1 MRVPTYASYTGM
13 TNAVSQNKNL
23 VDKYAFQSITG
34 LKSQN
39 YSGYGMSAYNIVSME
54 STLTVTNRFLENNK
68 IVETELKTT
77 NLAMQ
82 TITDALNNFKS
93 MLNEFN
99 GMDLSKVNPDYTGGE
114 LTFTSDDINTYLG
127 KTLNING
134 TEYTFSTT
142 DGDTDINISGLTS
155 ADEIMKAVAEKVNDK
170 DFKYADGKLSF
181 PLYTINGA
189 STALT
194 EEPAVSAIQTGKAH
208 TMTSDQYL
216 VMQNLQ
222 STAFSTL
229 KLIADTLNT
238 YMNGKYIFGGGS
250 TERPVNFNFSTLEE
264 FQSYYDGLN
273 ASYPSSSAAQLSSF
287 SVKTSDT
294 GVLEFVP
301 DAAADNQ
308 GTIKATG
315 GSFLKESMTA
325 NASATGNLSFDSAAN
340 TMKATEYG
348 AFNTLK
354 AGDTIVI
361 GGDNADLGGNAKMYV
376 IKSVSADGRTVT
388 FDAATPVVDTVNIT
402 PNNDVTVGKTFPLG
416 SIVDLNGFDNKNLAA
431 SVQITGVSDD
441 GTELYV
447 KVNGERFP
455 AMDTT
460 NNSRWS
466 LEARSYYRGGDL
478 EYNQRISENQNI
490 VHDIKASDPAFEKIF
505 RALGQMAQGN
515 LVDTSNPAEGG
526 VVDLTRTQKMVADA
540 ADLIADAL
548 YSGGNNVNV
557 KNADLYSISAKVN
570 SSYVLLDSVVNNQ
583 QVAAT
588 NLENNIYSLKN
599 VDKNEAS
606 TKLLLASNALEAS
619 YSVLAQVSR
628 LSLIN
633 YIK

>member
-13 TNAVSQNKNL
+13 TNAISQNKNL

-34 LKSQN
+34 LKAQN

-82 TITDALNNFKS
+82 TITDALNDFKS

-134 TEYTFSTT
+134 TEYTFATT
-142 DGDTDINISGLTS
+142 DGAADINISGLTS
-155 ADEIMKAVAEKVNDK
+155 AEDIMKAVAAKVNDK
-170 DFKYADGKLSF
+170 DFVYDNGKLSF
-181 PLYTINGA
+181 PLYTINGT

-238 YMNGKYIFGGGS
+238 YINGKYIFGGGS
-250 TERPVNFNFSTLEE
+250 TERPVNFDFATLEE
-264 FQSYYDGLN
+264 FQSYYDGIN
-273 ASYPSSSAAQLSSF
+273 SSYPSSAAAQLSSF
-287 SVKTSDT
+287 NINAADA
-294 GVLEFVP
+294 GVLEFIP
-301 DAAADNQ
+301 DANADNQ

-315 GSFLKESMTA
+315 GSFVKESMTA
-325 NASATGNLSFDSAAN
+325 NASATGDLSFDSAAN

-354 AGDTIVI
+354 AGDTVII
-361 GGDNADLGGNAKMYV
+361 GGSNADLGDNAKMYV
-376 IKSVSADGRTVT
+376 VKSVSADGRTVT
-388 FDAATPVVDTVNIT
+388 FDSSTPVAETATFI
-402 PNNDVTVGKTFPLG
+402 PNNDVTIGKTFPLG
-416 SIVDLNGFDNKNLAA
+416 TIVDLNGFENKNLAS
-431 SVQITGVSDD
+431 SVQITGVSND
-441 GTELYV
+441 GSELYV
-447 KVNGERFP
+447 KVNGEKFP

-466 LEARSYYRGGDL
+466 LEAQSYYRGGDL

-515 LVDTSNPAEGG
+515 LVDTSNSAESGA
-526 VVDLTRTQKMVADA
+526 VDLERTRNMVSEAF
-540 ADLIADAL
+540 DLVSDAL

-570 SSYVLLDSVVNNQ
+570 SSYVLLDTVVKNQ

-619 YSVLAQVSR
+619 YSVLAQVSS
-628 LSLIN
+628 LSLVN
-633 YIK
+633 YLK

>member
-13 TNAVSQNKNL
+13 TNAISQNKNL

-34 LKSQN
+34 LKAQN

-82 TITDALNNFKS
+82 TITDALNDFKS

-134 TEYTFSTT
+134 TEYTFATT
-142 DGDTDINISGLTS
+142 DGAADINISGLTS
-155 ADEIMKAVAEKVNDK
+155 AEDIMKAVAAKVNNK
-170 DFKYADGKLSF
+170 DFVYDNGKLSF
-181 PLYTINGA
+181 PLYTINGT

-238 YMNGKYIFGGGS
+238 YINGKYIFGGGS
-250 TERPVNFNFSTLEE
+250 TERPVNFDFATLEE
-264 FQSYYDGLN
+264 FQSYYDGIN
-273 ASYPSSSAAQLSSF
+273 SSYPSSAAAQLSSF
-287 SVKTSDT
+287 NINAADA
-294 GVLEFVP
+294 GVLEFIP
-301 DAAADNQ
+301 DVNVDNQ

-315 GSFLKESMTA
+315 GSFVKESMTA
-325 NASATGNLSFDSAAN
+325 NASATGDLSFDSAAN

-354 AGDTIVI
+354 AGDTVII
-361 GGDNADLGGNAKMYV
+361 GGSNADLGDNAKMYV
-376 IKSVSADGRTVT
+376 VKSVSADGRTVT
-388 FDAATPVVDTVNIT
+388 FDSSTPVAETATFT
-402 PNNDVTVGKTFPLG
+402 PNNDVTIGKTFPLG
-416 SIVDLNGFDNKNLAA
+416 TIVDLNGFENKNLAS
-431 SVQITGVSDD
+431 SVQITGVSND
-441 GTELYV
+441 GSELYV
-447 KVNGERFP
+447 KVNGEKFP

-466 LEARSYYRGGDL
+466 LEAQSYYRGGDL

-515 LVDTSNPAEGG
+515 LVDTSNSAESGA
-526 VVDLTRTQKMVADA
+526 VDLERTRNMVSEAF
-540 ADLIADAL
+540 DLVSDAL

-570 SSYVLLDSVVNNQ
+570 SSYVLLDTVVKNQ

-619 YSVLAQVSR
+619 YSVLAQVSS
-628 LSLIN
+628 LSLVN
-633 YIK
+633 YLK

>member
-13 TNAVSQNKNL
+13 TNAISQNKNL

-34 LKSQN
+34 LKSQT

-68 IVETELKTT
+68 VVETELKTT

-82 TITDALNNFKS
+82 TITDALNDFKS

-134 TEYTFSTT
+134 TEYTFATT
-142 DGDTDINISGLTS
+142 NGAADINISGLTS
-155 ADEIMKAVAEKVNDK
+155 AEDIMKAVAAKVNDK
-170 DFKYADGKLSF
+170 DFVYDNGKLSF
-181 PLYTINGA
+181 PLYTINGT

-194 EEPAVSAIQTGKAH
+194 EEPAVSAIQTGEAH
-208 TMTSDQYL
+208 TMTSEQYL
-216 VMQNLQ
+216 AMQNLQ

-238 YMNGKYIFGGGS
+238 YINGKYIFGGGS
-250 TERPVNFNFSTLEE
+250 TERPVNFDFSTLEE
-264 FQSYYDGLN
+264 FQSYYDGIN
-273 ASYPSSSAAQLSSF
+273 SSYPSSAAAQLSSF
-287 SVKTSDT
+287 SVNAADA

-301 DAAADNQ
+301 DANADNQ

-315 GSFLKESMTA
+315 GSFIKESMTA
-325 NASATGNLSFDSAAN
+325 NASATGDLSFDSAVN

-354 AGDTIVI
+354 AGDTVII
-361 GGDNADLGGNAKMYV
+361 GGSNADLGDNAKMYV
-376 IKSVSADGRTVT
+376 VKSVSADGRTVT
-388 FDAATPVVDTVNIT
+388 FDSSTPVAATATFT
-402 PNNDVTVGKTFPLG
+402 PNNDVTIGKTFPLG
-416 SIVDLNGFDNKNLAA
+416 TVVDLNGFENKNLAS
-431 SVQITGVSDD
+431 SVQITGVSND
-441 GTELYV
+441 GSELYV
-447 KVNGERFP
+447 KVNGEKFP

-466 LEARSYYRGGDL
+466 LEAQSYYRGGDL

-515 LVDTSNPAEGG
+515 LVDTSNSAESGA
-526 VVDLTRTQKMVADA
+526 VDLERTRNLVSEAF
-540 ADLIADAL
+540 DLVADAL

-570 SSYVLLDSVVNNQ
+570 SSYVLLDTVVKNQ
-583 QVAAT
+583 EVAAT

-619 YSVLAQVSR
+619 YSVLAQVSS
-628 LSLIN
+628 LSLVN
-633 YIK
+633 YLK

>member
-13 TNAVSQNKNL
+13 TNAISQNKNL

-34 LKSQN
+34 LKAQN

-82 TITDALNNFKS
+82 TITDALNDFKS

-134 TEYTFSTT
+134 TEYTFATT
-142 DGDTDINISGLTS
+142 DGAADINISGLTS
-155 ADEIMKAVAEKVNDK
+155 AEDIMKAVAAKVNDK
-170 DFKYADGKLSF
+170 DFVYDNGKLSF
-181 PLYTINGA
+181 PLYTINGT

-238 YMNGKYIFGGGS
+238 YINGKYIFGGGS
-250 TERPVNFNFSTLEE
+250 TERPVNFDFATLEE
-264 FQSYYDGLN
+264 FQSYYDGIN
-273 ASYPSSSAAQLSSF
+273 SSYPSSAAAQLSSF
-287 SVKTSDT
+287 NINAADA
-294 GVLEFVP
+294 GVLEFIP
-301 DAAADNQ
+301 DANADNQ

-315 GSFLKESMTA
+315 GSFVKESMTA
-325 NASATGNLSFDSAAN
+325 NASATGDLSFDSAAN

-354 AGDTIVI
+354 AGDTVII
-361 GGDNADLGGNAKMYV
+361 GGSNADLGDNAKMYV
-376 IKSVSADGRTVT
+376 VKSVSADGRTVT
-388 FDAATPVVDTVNIT
+388 FDSSTPVAETATFT
-402 PNNDVTVGKTFPLG
+402 PNNDVTIGKTFPLG
-416 SIVDLNGFDNKNLAA
+416 TIVDLNGFENKNLAS
-431 SVQITGVSDD
+431 SVQITGVSND
-441 GTELYV
+441 GSELYV
-447 KVNGERFP
+447 KVNGEKFP

-466 LEARSYYRGGDL
+466 LEAQSYYRGGDL

-515 LVDTSNPAEGG
+515 LVDTSNSAESGA
-526 VVDLTRTQKMVADA
+526 VDLERTRNMVSEAF
-540 ADLIADAL
+540 DLVSDAL

-570 SSYVLLDSVVNNQ
+570 SSYVLLDTVVKNQ

-619 YSVLAQVSR
+619 YSVLAQVSS
-628 LSLIN
+628 LSLVN
-633 YIK
+633 YLK